1 MILRR
6 DAQVEESVMGQVSH
20 RQFEPARGDRPLV
33 IAHVQTRMNRS
44 GGAEENTWAS
54 CVHQARAG
62 HIVHL
67 FCGRSSDVEE
77 YAGRDTAVRVHLVSD
92 LVREVSAKN
101 DVAAYRRLST
111 LFSEVQADVVHT
123 HTSKAGIVGR
133 LAASNAKVPAIIHGV
148 HILPFSN
155 VGLAEKLVYLTAEH
169 IAAPVTDHFIHVSH
183 GTRQAYGLARL
194 GGKRLHSVVRSG
206 MDIDKFQTAA
216 WPDDWRTL
224 LGIGPD
230 VEKPR
235 TILMMAVLEAR
246 KRQVEFITGFAKA
259 IQPGE
264 NIRLLLAGDG
274 PDREVLTTLIE
285 ALGVGDRV
293 KLLGHRSDPERLVA
307 LADLSTLASL
317 REGLPRTIVQ
327 SLAGGKPA
335 VVSPLR
341 GIEEIIDSGRNGIVV
356 RSNAAEPVA
365 HEAVALVRDTARL
378 DAMTREAARA
388 PVEDW
393 KFPSMFAQ
401 LDQAYR
407 ETLALPHVAAR
418 LDARDAARTQQRV
431 YQRA

>member
-1 MILRR
+1 MEQL
-6 DAQVEESVMGQVSH
+6 SH
-20 RQFEPARGDRPLV
+20 NHFDTPVYGERPLV

-54 CVHQARAG
+54 CVHQAQSG

-77 YAGRDTAVRVHLVSD
+77 YAGRDTPVRVHLVGD

-101 DVAAYRRLST
+101 DVAAYRRLSA
-111 LFSEVQADVVHT
+111 LFNEVQADVVHT

-133 LAASNAKVPAIIHGV
+133 LAASHAKVPAIVHGV

-169 IAAPVTDHFIHVSH
+169 IAAPMTDHFIHVSH
-183 GTRQAYGLARL
+183 GTRRAYGLARL
-194 GGKRLHSVVRSG
+194 GGNRLHSVVRSG
-206 MDIDKFQTAA
+206 MDIEKFQTAT
-216 WPDDWRTL
+216 WPEDWREL
-224 LGIGPD
+224 LGVGGD
-230 VEKPR
+230 ADKPR

-246 KRQVEFITGFAKA
+246 KRQAEFITGFA
-259 IQPGE
+259 QMTRPGE

-274 PDREVLTTLIE
+274 PDSDKLAGLIQS
-285 ALGVGDRV
+285 LGVGDRV
-293 KLLGHRSDPERLVA
+293 KLIGHRSDPERLVA

-341 GIEEIIDSGRNGIVV
+341 GIEEIIDSGRNGLVV
-356 RSNAAEPVA
+356 RSNDAASVA
-365 HEAVALVRDTARL
+365 REAVALVRDTAL
-378 DAMTREAARA
+378 LKAMTAAAATA
-388 PVEDW
+388 PVEAW
-393 KFPSMFAQ
+393 KFASMFAQ
-401 LDQAYR
+401 LDEAYR
-407 ETLALPHVAAR
+407 ETLALPRVVAR
-418 LDARDAARTQQRV
+418 MGARDAARAHHTV
-431 YQRA
+431 YRCA

>member
-1 MILRR
+1 
-6 DAQVEESVMGQVSH
+6 MGQLSH
-20 RQFEPARGDRPLV
+20 GRFGEPARLQRPLV

-54 CVHQARAG
+54 CVHQAESG

-67 FCGRSSDVEE
+67 FCGRSSDVEV
-77 YAGRDTAVRVHLVSD
+77 YAARGTPVRVHLVGE
-92 LVREVSAKN
+92 LVREVAARD
-101 DVAAYRRLST
+101 DVAAYRKLSM
-111 LFSEVQADVVHT
+111 LFSEVRADIVHT

-155 VGLAEKLVYLTAEH
+155 VGIAEKLVYLTAEH
-169 IAAPVTDHFIHVSH
+169 IVAPMTDHFIHVSH
-183 GTRQAYGLARL
+183 GTRKAYGLARL
-194 GGKRLHSVVRSG
+194 GGNRLHSVVRSG
-206 MDIDKFQTAA
+206 MDIEKFQTAM
-216 WPDDWRTL
+216 WPEDWRTL
-224 LGIGPD
+224 LGIGRD
-230 VEKPR
+230 ADKPR

-246 KRQVEFITGFAKA
+246 KRQTEFITGFAQA
-259 IQPGE
+259 TRPGE

-274 PDREVLTTLIE
+274 PDHDKLTALIQS
-285 ALGVGDRV
+285 LGVADRV

-356 RSNAAEPVA
+356 KSNDAETVA
-365 HEAVALVRDTARL
+365 REAVSLVRDTLRLAR
-378 DAMTREAARA
+378 MTEAAA
-388 PVEDW
+388 AVSVEDW

-401 LDQAYR
+401 LDEAYR

-418 LDARDAARTQQRV
+418 MEARDAERAQQKMYGV
-431 YQRA
+431 A